1 VVARRFIM
9 PSRGPPYHTE
19 QTIDSCF
26 ARADGQVPVQRLPIT
41 GPPDVQ
47 NAAALVRTILL
58 DRTPL

>member
-1 VVARRFIM
+1 VARRFIM
-9 PSRGPPYHTE
+9 
-19 QTIDSCF
+19 
-26 ARADGQVPVQRLPIT
+26 PVQRLPIT